1 MGLSFVVQDAPDL
14 TIPEDVILRARLEK
28 IDLREFE
35 WNDKKTGER
44 KQGSNLEWTFEITA
58 EGEYKGRTV
67 RGRTGTDMN
76 NRDGNRLRSWAETL
90 LGRELPVGVAVD
102 ADDLVG
108 LSCDLNVRHEPDRKD
123 PERKWERVDNI
134 MPVSSDFALNDPPF

>member
-1 MGLSFVVQDAPDL
+1 MGLQFVVQDAPDL

-44 KQGSNLEWTFEITA
+44 KQGSSLEWSFEITS
-58 EGEYKGRTV
+58 EGEYNGRKV

-108 LSCDLNVRHEPDRKD
+108 LSCDLSVRHEPDRKD

-134 MPVSSDFALNDPPF
+134 MPLSSDFALNDPPF